1 MMQELVLRVG
11 EANLLLAPHSLLM
24 GCDTMNKL
32 HFVYVLL
39 GDCRRVFLEAAEG
52 EALFREAL
60 LRFSCSYACCV
71 AHAYF
76 PACDEAHRAR
86 GHLELGLC
94 FCQFVSLQL
103 QTRQGREVNP
113 V

>member
-1 MMQELVLRVG
+1 MRELALRVG
-11 EANLLLAPHSLLM
+11 EANVLLAPHSLLM

-32 HFVYVLL
+32 YFVYVLL
-39 GDCRRVFLEAAEG
+39 EDCRQVFLRAPDG

-60 LRFSCSYACCV
+60 LRFSSSYTCCV
-71 AHAYF
+71 AHAHF
-76 PACDEAHRAR
+76 PAWEDAQGTP

-103 QTRQGREVNP
+103 KTPQGLGVDP